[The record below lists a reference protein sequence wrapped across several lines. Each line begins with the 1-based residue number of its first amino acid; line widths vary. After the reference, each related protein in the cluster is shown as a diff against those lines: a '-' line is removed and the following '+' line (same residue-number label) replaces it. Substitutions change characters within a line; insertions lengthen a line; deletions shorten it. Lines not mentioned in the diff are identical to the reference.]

1 MHKLPCF
8 YTLSS
13 FKEHEKLKEK
23 VLKEINNSKVSS
35 LVKDNDYYTDNIN
48 RVDWNQ
54 CTNFKRPWVQYL
66 LQPLMAHI
74 ETEFNDIGY
83 LTTMVYQIWFQ
94 QYFKEGTHGWHI
106 HGHNFTGVYYLDF
119 DQSSPKTE
127 LVYPYKN
134 NEKISINAN
143 EGDVVIFPSFV
154 IHRGPKV
161 LNDKTKTI
169 ISFNFSLKEI
179 TKEKMKELNEL

>member
-74 ETEFNDIGY
+74 ETEFNDRLKFRNKFLDVCIFLLHLSY
-83 LTTMVYQIWFQ
+83 FFLYTLT
-94 QYFKEGTHGWHI
+94 YF
-106 HGHNFTGVYYLDF
+106 
-119 DQSSPKTE
+119 
-127 LVYPYKN
+127 
-134 NEKISINAN
+134 
-143 EGDVVIFPSFV
+143 
-154 IHRGPKV
+154 
-161 LNDKTKTI
+161 
-169 ISFNFSLKEI
+169 
-179 TKEKMKELNEL
+179 